1 MGLIVGTQETWLRL
15 ARLGAQPSE
24 GRQAG
29 ELHLAV
35 GHEAQH
41 GEVQRVRRLPGCV
54 ASSAGIR
61 SDRRRQ
67 PANCSCRTW
76 SRSDE
81 LIAPRAGEGGQ
92 PPPWTLTY
100 LWIPGSGEVR
110 SGIPGSPWLPWCS
123 AALAV
128 GACPA
133 TVHLLEAAGRPPSR
147 HVCVGAVHTCRCCRS
162 RRVSGRWA
170 VSVVR
175 TSRQW
180 SSVCRVPLPC
190 PLLHHHRSGRCR
202 RRQRCLS
209 RRTLRL
215 RRSAAILCNFCRR
228 CRRRRRAYRS
238 RRAHP
243 TPGDHGRRAFDRE
256 IFVCLSLSQLGGVQ
270 LILLNAPRLLPFCGR
285 NPGDFFAFRR
295 FTSRVPMPHAVYGVW
310 HHGS

>member
-1 MGLIVGTQETWLRL
+1 M
-15 ARLGAQPSE
+15 
-24 GRQAG
+24 
-29 ELHLAV
+29 
-35 GHEAQH
+35 
-41 GEVQRVRRLPGCV
+41 QRVRRLPGRV
-54 ASSAGIR
+54 AGLSGIR

-110 SGIPGSPWLPWCS
+110 SGIPGFPWLPWCS

-175 TSRQW
+175 ASRG
-180 SSVCRVPLPC
+180 
-190 PLLHHHRSGRCR
+190 SGRPYAACR
-202 RRQRCLS
+202 CRALS
-209 RRTLRL
+209 STTTARAAAAAAVARAVANAA
-215 RRSAAILCNFCRR
+215 SAAGPSASADQLPYCAISAVAAAAAAVPIVAVVPIPRPATMAVGRLTARFLCASPLVNWEGCSSSF
-228 CRRRRRAYRS
+228 
-238 RRAHP
+238 
-243 TPGDHGRRAFDRE
+243 
-256 IFVCLSLSQLGGVQ
+256 
-270 LILLNAPRLLPFCGR
+270 
-285 NPGDFFAFRR
+285 
-295 FTSRVPMPHAVYGVW
+295 
-310 HHGS
+310 

>member
-35 GHEAQH
+35 GHGAEH
-41 GEVQRVRRLPGCV
+41 GQVQRVRRLPGRV
-54 ASSAGIR
+54 AGLSGIR

-175 TSRQW
+175 ASRG
-180 SSVCRVPLPC
+180 
-190 PLLHHHRSGRCR
+190 SGRPY
-202 RRQRCLS
+202 
-209 RRTLRL
+209 
-215 RRSAAILCNFCRR
+215 AA
-228 CRRRRRAYRS
+228 
-238 RRAHP
+238 
-243 TPGDHGRRAFDRE
+243 
-256 IFVCLSLSQLGGVQ
+256 
-270 LILLNAPRLLPFCGR
+270 
-285 NPGDFFAFRR
+285 
-295 FTSRVPMPHAVYGVW
+295 
-310 HHGS
+310 

>member
-1 MGLIVGTQETWLRL
+1 M
-15 ARLGAQPSE
+15 
-24 GRQAG
+24 
-29 ELHLAV
+29 
-35 GHEAQH
+35 
-41 GEVQRVRRLPGCV
+41 QRVRRLPGRV
-54 ASSAGIR
+54 AGCTGIR

-81 LIAPRAGEGGQ
+81 LIAPRAGDGGQ
-92 PPPWTLTY
+92 PPPWTLPY

-110 SGIPGSPWLPWCS
+110 SGIPGFPWLPWCS

-175 TSRQW
+175 KSRQW

-190 PLLHHHRSGRCR
+190 PLASTTTARGRCR
-202 RRQRCLS
+202 RRRRPSRRHRCLS

-228 CRRRRRAYRS
+228 RHRS
-238 RRAHP
+238 HRAHP

-270 LILLNAPRLLPFCGR
+270 LILLNAPRAP
-285 NPGDFFAFRR
+285 
-295 FTSRVPMPHAVYGVW
+295 AVLR
-310 HHGS
+310 